1 MREAK
6 PLSGEYAYTSVAVY
20 YEEADS
26 LEYIRRD
33 EPSVYRR
40 IDGFLTL
47 ILSMDSREPLGFQLK
62 GFKHF
67 YLRHVRDKFNRNDGV
82 FLELIDIL
90 EQAVNNLG
98 NEVFSEH
105 ERLSAYA
112 KAQDIAKEDEVQFL
126 KTEIVA

>member
-1 MREAK
+1 MREAG
-6 PLSGEYAYTSVAVY
+6 PLSSEYAYTSVAVY
-20 YEEADS
+20 YDEADS

-33 EPSVYRR
+33 EPAIYRR

-47 ILSMDSREPLGFQLK
+47 ILSMNGREPLGFQLK

-67 YLRHVRDKFNRNDGV
+67 YMRYIRGRLNRDEET

-90 EQAVNNLG
+90 EQAVLTLG
-98 NEVFSEH
+98 NEVFSER

-112 KAQDIAKEDEVQFL
+112 KAQDIAKEDEVQFA
-126 KTEIVA
+126 KTDIVA